1 MISVVIPAFNAGR
14 FIKRTIDSIL
24 AQTYR
29 DYEII
34 VVDDGSADNTAEVV
48 KSYGPKVRYI
58 YQENAGDGPARN
70 TGIRAAKGEWIAF
83 LDHDDEW
90 LPEKLELQMEL
101 VSRHPELRWCGT
113 NRYQSDGKRRA
124 AVGNTEAIQKALG
137 SDDYFENYFAAVTK
151 GLCPVITSTMLV
163 HKEVFEQIGVFDSCW
178 LRSADLDTW
187 WRTGYRFP
195 KIGYLP
201 QPLVIVHLDA
211 VNVVSAK
218 YRSLSKRGEQ
228 ARKLIAHH
236 LELANEQGRLE
247 EFRPLAV
254 KLLRRT
260 LLTTVYRGFKT
271 DTRITVKQF
280 REFFPWY
287 WRLGAYLLTV
297 FPKLTS
303 TFARAVAYLGYKLW
317 FGRQVTRRWI
327 HPPKKVYKTDSC
339 D

>member
-14 FIKRTIDSIL
+14 FIRRTIDSIL

-90 LPEKLELQMEL
+90 LPEKLQLQMEL
-101 VSRHPELRWCGT
+101 VGRHPELRWCGT
-113 NRYQSDGKRRA
+113 NRYQSDGKRRM

-137 SDDYFENYFAAVTK
+137 GDDYFENYFAAVTK

-178 LRSADLDTW
+178 LRSADLDMW
-187 WRTGYRFP
+187 WRIGYRFP

-211 VNVVSAK
+211 VNVVSAQ
-218 YRSLSKRGEQ
+218 YRSLSKRGEH

-236 LELANEQGRLE
+236 LELADEQGRLE
-247 EFRPLAV
+247 EFKPYAG
-254 KLLRRT
+254 KLLRKVLIT
-260 LLTTVYRGFKT
+260 AVYRGFKT
-271 DTRITVKQF
+271 DARVTVKQF
-280 REFFPWY
+280 SDFFPWH
-287 WRLGAYLLTV
+287 WRFGAYLLTV
-297 FPKLTS
+297 FPKFTS
-303 TFARAVAYLGYKLW
+303 AFAQTIAYLRYRLGLE
-317 FGRQVTRRWI
+317 RRVTRRWTYSRRI
-327 HPPKKVYKTDSC
+327 NQSDSSTL
-339 D
+339 